1 MKVDFGKSEP
11 FYAYIDDNDNLVI
24 GEERGRDGGI
34 LYAGP
39 WKSSKTP
46 YFLNIM
52 EETPSLFNKLIK
64 YYSPNIAAVFTDVL
78 NTQIEKLFDE
88 FEAHLPKA
96 LYAQVKEKCLEKQCT
111 SQKFHILTTMDEL
124 KDSWED
130 GYEVVYVPAHFEK
143 KKKGKK

>member
-1 MKVDFGKSEP
+1 MNDDCKSVSGYGSNFISMDFSCAKLFCLSFP
-11 FYAYIDDNDNLVI
+11 FCSNF
-24 GEERGRDGGI
+24 GFSR
-34 LYAGP
+34 
-39 WKSSKTP
+39 KTP

-52 EETPSLFNKLIK
+52 EETPGLFNKLIK
-64 YYSPNIAAVFTDVL
+64 YYSSNIAAVFTDVL
-78 NTQIEKLFDE
+78 NTQREELFDE

-96 LYAQVKEKCLEKQCT
+96 LYAQVKEKCLEKRCT
-111 SQKFHILTTMDEL
+111 SQKLHILTTMDKL